1 MARWKFCVECV
12 YIRFSLPWISK
23 FFVSKSTSLFSLYTF
38 FLFYSSSIHSFSYPC
53 FFSFFYYYIT
63 SNIHMITIRYAI
75 FFHSWLQ
82 YCLSFP
88 TFIINSFIYVYS
100 FWYNS
105 IIWFTY
111 LEVNIIWITLG
122 TNRIPTTKNKIQ
134 LWLVNG
140 IFRVLAEPE
149 FVFLLDIAA
158 ILSPEMKQKQK
169 QNVRNIPIN

>member
-1 MARWKFCVECV
+1 MLNAFTYVFPCPELVN
-12 YIRFSLPWISK
+12 
-23 FFVSKSTSLFSLYTF
+23 
-38 FLFYSSSIHSFSYPC
+38 FLFQNLFHCFLYILFFCSIVHLFIVFPILVSFL
-53 FFSFFYYYIT
+53 FFYYYIT

-169 QNVRNIPIN
+169 KNVRNIPIN